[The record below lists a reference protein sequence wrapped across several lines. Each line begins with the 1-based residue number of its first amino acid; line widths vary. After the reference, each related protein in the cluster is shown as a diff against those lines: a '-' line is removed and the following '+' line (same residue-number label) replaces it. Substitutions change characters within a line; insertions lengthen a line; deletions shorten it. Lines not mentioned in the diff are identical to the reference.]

1 MDKVTTKRNGVVIG
15 YGGMGGWHTRYLKE
29 SDAVNLLGVY
39 DIKPERNAAAE
50 EVGIHAY
57 ESWQAVLDDPNVDF
71 VTIAVPNELHKPLAI
86 EAMAHGKHVIS
97 EKPVTLSSADLQ
109 EIFDASEKYGRL
121 FTTHQNR
128 RWDCDYLMMKQ
139 AYASGELGK
148 VFQIESRIQGSRGI
162 PGDWRGK
169 KEHGGG
175 MILDWGV
182 HMIDQMLQLVKSPI
196 TSLYCKTTH
205 YTNAEVDD
213 GYKMFIYFE
222 NGVVGYTEVG
232 TYNFISQGRYYAQFE
247 QGTAFI
253 PDWHD
258 DVLVRECLNWGEGD
272 VHPVQTAS
280 GITKTMAPRSD
291 ASVKE
296 YRIPQPSSDV
306 HDFYRNL
313 KDTIE
318 GKAEQLIR
326 HGEVRRVLQVMEAAF
341 ASAASNTVVKFDP
354 AI

>member
-1 MDKVTTKRNGVVIG
+1 MKLKIAIVGF
-15 YGGMGGWHTRYLKE
+15 GGQGGWHAKQIMKNDVAE
-29 SDAVNLLGVY
+29 VVGVC
-39 DIKPERNAAAE
+39 DIKPSRLEYAKEN
-50 EVGIHAY
+50 GIPTYATY
-57 ESWQAVLDDPNVDF
+57 EDLLAGDADVVVVATPNDV
-71 VTIAVPNELHKPLAI
+71 HKSLCI
-86 EAMAHGKHVIS
+86 EALRAGKHVVC
-97 EKPVTLSSADLQ
+97 EKPVTLSVADFD
-109 EIFDASEKYGRL
+109 EIVKVAKECGKVFEV
-121 FTTHQNR
+121 HQNR
-128 RWDCDYLMMKQ
+128 RWDTDFLAIKNLIATEQIGKPLYI
-139 AYASGELGK
+139 ASY
-148 VFQIESRIQGSRGI
+148 VQGSRGI
-162 PGDWRGK
+162 PGDWRQLK
-169 KEHGGG
+169 AQGGG

-296 YRIPQPSSDV
+296 YRIPQPTSDV

>member
-1 MDKVTTKRNGVVIG
+1 MKLKIAIVGF
-15 YGGMGGWHTRYLKE
+15 GGQGGWHAKQIMKNE
-29 SDAVNLLGVY
+29 VAEVVGVC
-39 DIKPERNAAAE
+39 DIKPSRLEYAKEN
-50 EVGIHAY
+50 GIPTYATY
-57 ESWQAVLDDPNVDF
+57 EDLLAGDADVVVVATPNDV
-71 VTIAVPNELHKPLAI
+71 HKSLCI
-86 EAMAHGKHVIS
+86 EALRAGKHVVC
-97 EKPVTLSSADLQ
+97 EKPVTLSVADFD
-109 EIFDASEKYGRL
+109 EIVKVAKECGKVFEV
-121 FTTHQNR
+121 HQNR
-128 RWDCDYLMMKQ
+128 RWDTDFLAIENLIATEQIGKPLYI
-139 AYASGELGK
+139 ASY
-148 VFQIESRIQGSRGI
+148 VQGSRGI
-162 PGDWRGK
+162 PGDWRQLK
-169 KEHGGG
+169 AQGGG

-296 YRIPQPSSDV
+296 YRIPQPTSDV

>member
-139 AYASGELGK
+139 AYASGVLGR
-148 VFQIESRIQGSRGI
+148 VFNIEYASQHTRGI
-162 PGDWRGK
+162 RLLHHQIVAVP
-169 KEHGGG
+169 
-175 MILDWGV
+175 
-182 HMIDQMLQLVKSPI
+182 
-196 TSLYCKTTH
+196 
-205 YTNAEVDD
+205 A
-213 GYKMFIYFE
+213 
-222 NGVVGYTEVG
+222 
-232 TYNFISQGRYYAQFE
+232 A
-247 QGTAFI
+247 
-253 PDWHD
+253 
-258 DVLVRECLNWGEGD
+258 VLVSGE
-272 VHPVQTAS
+272 QTAVLF
-280 GITKTMAPRSD
+280 GR
-291 ASVKE
+291 VK
-296 YRIPQPSSDV
+296 D
-306 HDFYRNL
+306 L
-313 KDTIE
+313 
-318 GKAEQLIR
+318 L
-326 HGEVRRVLQVMEAAF
+326 
-341 ASAASNTVVKFDP
+341 
-354 AI
+354 

>member
-1 MDKVTTKRNGVVIG
+1 MKLKIAIVGF
-15 YGGMGGWHTRYLKE
+15 GGQGGWHAKQIMKNNVAE
-29 SDAVNLLGVY
+29 VVGVF
-39 DIKPERNAAAE
+39 DIKPSRLEYAKEN
-50 EVGIHAY
+50 GIPTYATFEDLLAGY
-57 ESWQAVLDDPNVDF
+57 ADVVVVATPNDV
-71 VTIAVPNELHKPLAI
+71 HKSLCI
-86 EAMAHGKHVIS
+86 EALRAGKHVVC
-97 EKPVTLSSADLQ
+97 EKPVTLSVAEFD
-109 EIFDASEKYGRL
+109 EIVKVAKECVKVFEV
-121 FTTHQNR
+121 HQNR
-128 RWDCDYLMMKQ
+128 RWDTDFLAIKNLIATEQIGKPLYI
-139 AYASGELGK
+139 ASY
-148 VFQIESRIQGSRGI
+148 VQGSRGI
-162 PGDWRGK
+162 PGDWRQLK
-169 KEHGGG
+169 AQGGG

-296 YRIPQPSSDV
+296 YRIPQPTSDV

-318 GKAEQLIR
+318 GKTEQLIR

>member
-1 MDKVTTKRNGVVIG
+1 MKLKIAIVGF
-15 YGGMGGWHTRYLKE
+15 GGQGGWHAKQIMKNE
-29 SDAVNLLGVY
+29 VAEVVGVC
-39 DIKPERNAAAE
+39 DIKPSRLEYAKEN
-50 EVGIHAY
+50 GIPTYATY
-57 ESWQAVLDDPNVDF
+57 EDLLAGDADVVVVATPNDV
-71 VTIAVPNELHKPLAI
+71 HKSLCI
-86 EAMAHGKHVIS
+86 EALRAGKHVVC
-97 EKPVTLSSADLQ
+97 EKPVTLSVADFD
-109 EIFDASEKYGRL
+109 EIVKVAKECGKVFEV
-121 FTTHQNR
+121 HQNR
-128 RWDCDYLMMKQ
+128 RWDTDFLAIENLIATEQIGKPLYI
-139 AYASGELGK
+139 ASY
-148 VFQIESRIQGSRGI
+148 VQGSRGI
-162 PGDWRGK
+162 PGDWRQLK
-169 KEHGGG
+169 AQGGG

-296 YRIPQPSSDV
+296 YRIPQPTSDV

-318 GKAEQLIR
+318 GKAEQFIR

>member
-1 MDKVTTKRNGVVIG
+1 MKLKIAIVGF
-15 YGGMGGWHTRYLKE
+15 GGQGGWHAKQIMKNE
-29 SDAVNLLGVY
+29 VAEVVGVC
-39 DIKPERNAAAE
+39 DIKPSRLEYAKEN
-50 EVGIHAY
+50 GIPTYATY
-57 ESWQAVLDDPNVDF
+57 EDLLAGDADVVVVATPNDV
-71 VTIAVPNELHKPLAI
+71 HKSLCIKALR
-86 EAMAHGKHVIS
+86 AGKHVVC
-97 EKPVTLSSADLQ
+97 EKPVTLSVADFD
-109 EIFDASEKYGRL
+109 EIVKVAKECGKVFEV
-121 FTTHQNR
+121 HQNR
-128 RWDCDYLMMKQ
+128 RWDTDFLAIKNLIATEQIGKPLYI
-139 AYASGELGK
+139 ASY
-148 VFQIESRIQGSRGI
+148 VQGSRGI
-162 PGDWRGK
+162 PGDWRQLK
-169 KEHGGG
+169 AQGGG

-182 HMIDQMLQLVKSPI
+182 HMIDQMFQLVKSPI

-296 YRIPQPSSDV
+296 YRIPQPTSDV

-318 GKAEQLIR
+318 GKAEQLVR